1 MKLNSALQN
10 ADTDLQIGMQTHYS
24 SGAITGLEGT
34 CWSATIWSQ
43 MSLHQRRTR
52 RMSWILVQHHI
63 KIVTVTDVVPVTR
76 KGLAGCTFKHQ

>member
-10 ADTDLQIGMQTHYS
+10 ADTDLRIGMQTHHS

-43 MSLHQRRTR
+43 MSLHQRVR
-52 RMSWILVQHHI
+52 
-63 KIVTVTDVVPVTR
+63 KKTVMDPWPAT
-76 KGLAGCTFKHQ
+76 HQNSNDY